1 MKNSLLLIA
10 LSLLVLSCSEDFT
23 PKPKGFNHIPLPEH
37 SYIVLSDTNS
47 PYSFE
52 YASIAKVYRDSL
64 GYSDFKQHYKIIE
77 YPEQLCKIH
86 LTYKRIKG
94 SIDTLNSYIGEGYR
108 LLDGH
113 DKKAY
118 GFEEVYD
125 TTDTGLNLALFE
137 LEGDVPS
144 QVQFMVHDSTTNF
157 VRGAL
162 YFEVATKNDSL
173 APVINYVREDIRHML
188 DTMEFKD

>member
-1 MKNSLLLIA
+1 MKTRLLLIA
-10 LSLLVLSCSEDFT
+10 LSILVFSCTQDFT

-37 SYIVLSDTNS
+37 SYMLFSDSNAL
-47 PYSFE
+47 YSFE
-52 YASIAKVYRDSL
+52 YADIANVYRDTTHYAS
-64 GYSDFKQHYKIIE
+64 YRTNYKIIE
-77 YPEQLCKIH
+77 YPAQQCKVH
-86 LTYKRIKG
+86 LTYKPIKG
-94 SIDTLNSYIGEGYR
+94 SVDTLNSYIGEGYR

-125 TTDTGLNLALFE
+125 TTAKGLNLALFE

-157 VRGAL
+157 LRGAL
-162 YFEVATKNDSL
+162 YFEIATKNDSL
-173 APVINYVREDIRHML
+173 APIINYVREDIRHML
-188 DTMEFKD
+188 NTLEFRK